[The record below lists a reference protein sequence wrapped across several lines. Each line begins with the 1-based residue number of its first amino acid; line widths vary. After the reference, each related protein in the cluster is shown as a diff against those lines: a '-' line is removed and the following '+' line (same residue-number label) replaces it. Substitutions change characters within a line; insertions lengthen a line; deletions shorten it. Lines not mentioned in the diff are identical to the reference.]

1 MIADV
6 AFQHTNWIIAF
17 ATAIAIP
24 TVLIGSTLTMLW
36 LNAKDERG

>member
-1 MIADV
+1 MMADV

-36 LNAKDERG
+36 LNAKDGRG